1 MEQIT
6 RNFFH
11 ILRVVHHGKIIR
23 KFMRSFCRF
32 HQVLLGHPYVCTMDD
47 LPGLVTKGLVL
58 FPKYNVLVI
67 HFLRLSGRGQVVDAM
82 IVDDHHGRTSLT

>member
-1 MEQIT
+1 
-6 RNFFH
+6 
-11 ILRVVHHGKIIR
+11 
-23 KFMRSFCRF
+23 
-32 HQVLLGHPYVCTMDD
+32 MDD